1 MNYQNEMRRLVDDFV
16 THLADL
22 WRQAAIES
30 MMGAGGLGG
39 SSSSG
44 SSSSGSGSSSGEAR
58 RGPGRPPGSRN
69 VTSAASQDGGSSS
82 GGSSAS
88 ASRSRNAS
96 RGGKRTSDELEQL
109 STQFLDFVKKNPG
122 LRIEQINK
130 GLGTTTKDLALPIR
144 KLVSEGT
151 VKVKGAKRA
160 TTYTMR

>member
-1 MNYQNEMRRLVDDFV
+1 MNYQNEMRRLVDNFV
-16 THLADL
+16 TQLADL

-30 MMGAGGLGG
+30 MMGAGGGLGG
-39 SSSSG
+39 
-44 SSSSGSGSSSGEAR
+44 SSGSGSSSGGSGSGSGEAR

-69 VTSAASQDGGSSS
+69 VTSAASQDS